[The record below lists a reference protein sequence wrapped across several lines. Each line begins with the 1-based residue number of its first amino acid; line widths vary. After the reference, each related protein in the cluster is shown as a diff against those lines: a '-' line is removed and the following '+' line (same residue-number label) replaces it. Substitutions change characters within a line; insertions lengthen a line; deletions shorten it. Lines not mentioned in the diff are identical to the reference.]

1 MSFAHGDSR
10 LSLVQEADTATRD
23 CCSIRRKAVIPRLTS
38 FQTVVLVCS
47 ICLGSCAALD
57 GPYMAS
63 IAPELHPR
71 LTVQDA
77 INISRGYL
85 NDQTPELAAPEL
97 HIPPRITRARAVRA
111 NEASALDGCIPI
123 VTGDQI
129 VWVTKG
135 QGDYL
140 NLSDYPWSTRI
151 GWADQLDP
159 NPTRLICESPGPLGT
174 LVIDDETGAILGV
187 FPESPGHWH
196 PSPMPH

>member
-1 MSFAHGDSR
+1 M
-10 LSLVQEADTATRD
+10 
-23 CCSIRRKAVIPRLTS
+23 IPRLTL
-38 FQTVVLVCS
+38 FLMVVLVCS

-57 GPYMAS
+57 GPYTAS

-71 LTVQDA
+71 LTVLDA

-85 NDQTPELAAPEL
+85 ADQTPELAAPEL
-97 HIPPRITRARAVRA
+97 HIPARITRAWAVRA

-123 VTGDQI
+123 VPGDEI

-140 NLSDYPWSTRI
+140 NLSDHPWSTRI

-159 NPTRLICESPGPLGT
+159 NPTRLICEAPGPQGT
-174 LVIDDETGAILGV
+174 LAIDDATGVILGV
-187 FPESPGHWH
+187 YPESPGYGH
-196 PSPMPH
+196 PSAVPK